1 MASVFVTGGTGF
13 IGTAFVRAAVA
24 AGWDVRALSRSER
37 SAARLRELG
46 AWPVEGDVFDA
57 SGTWRAV
64 AADADT
70 VAHLAQPQ
78 TFGARVSAARAERW
92 REERLKMDRVLL
104 DALDP
109 AHVKR
114 IVYVAGTSYYGDCG
128 ADVPHDEDV
137 TPVPRGFGPYL
148 APALAALDADRA
160 RGLPI
165 VEAFP
170 GWVYGP
176 GSWFAE
182 YVLTPLAN
190 GKPVTGV
197 SGGSRITSCVHVD
210 DCARAIVH
218 LLTAGEPG
226 RRYFIVDDAP
236 VPSDVLGKKA
246 ASALGVRFR
255 SRTVPAW
262 LCKLLLG
269 RVVTESLQYENR
281 LSNGRLRATGFAP
294 TFPTYETGVPDTVA
308 TWLRETRAADGQR
321 SASSA

>member
-1 MASVFVTGGTGF
+1 MASVFVTGGSGF
-13 IGTAFVRAAVA
+13 IGTAFVRAAAA
-24 AGWDVRALSRSER
+24 AGWDVRALARSER
-37 SAARLRELG
+37 SAARLRALG

-57 SGTWRAV
+57 SGSWRAV

-70 VAHLAQPQ
+70 VAHVAQPQ
-78 TFGARVSAARAERW
+78 AFGGRVNAARARRW
-92 REERLKMDRVLL
+92 REERLKMDRTLL

-109 AHVKR
+109 AHVKK
-114 IVYVAGTSYYGDCG
+114 IVYVAGTSFYGNCG

-137 TPVPRGFGPYL
+137 TPVPQGFGPYL
-148 APALAALDADRA
+148 APALDALDADRA

-182 YVLTPLAN
+182 YVLTPLAR

-197 SGGSRITSCVHVD
+197 AGGSRITSCVHVD
-210 DCARAIVH
+210 DCARALVH

-226 RRYFIVDDAP
+226 RRYFVVDDAP
-236 VPSDVLGKKA
+236 VESERLGRTA
-246 ASALGVRFR
+246 AAALGVPFR

-262 LCKLLLG
+262 LCRLLLG
-269 RVVTESLQYENR
+269 TVVTESLMYENR
-281 LSNGRLRATGFAP
+281 LSNARLRATGFTP
-294 TFPTYETGVPDTVA
+294 QFPTYEQGVPDVVA
-308 TWLRETRAADGQR
+308 TWRRENPAGQR
-321 SASSA
+321 AGASA